1 MIKVLKCKIHRAI
14 TTGADLDYEGSI
26 LIDSHLM
33 EMAGLVE
40 YELVHV
46 WNCTNGNRF
55 ETYTIPAK
63 YHSEEIVVNGAA
75 AHLVKPGDKLIIAAF
90 HYVDPEK
97 NTKIEPKIVLIK
109 DHNQG
114 YLKA

>member
-1 MIKVLKCKIHRAI
+1 MIKVLKCKIHRAVA
-14 TTGADLDYEGSI
+14 TGADLDYEGSI

-55 ETYTIPAK
+55 ETYAIPAK
-63 YHSEEIVVNGAA
+63 SHSGEIVVNGAA
-75 AHLVKPGDKLIIAAF
+75 AHLVKTGDKLIIAAF
-90 HYVDPEK
+90 SYIDPK
-97 NTKIEPKIVLIK
+97 DASDNHPKIVLIK
-109 DHNQG
+109 DENKG
-114 YLKA
+114 FLKA